1 MSAEVVLLP
10 ALAKDCRVR
19 EYFAGELLWKK
30 IKKEKIGRLDK
41 KGQGFDLAP
50 E

>member
-1 MSAEVVLLP
+1 LSAEFGLLP
-10 ALAKDCRVR
+10 ALDKDCPVR

-41 KGQGFDLAP
+41 KRARI
-50 E
+50 